1 MGISPI
7 DMVEKKSI
15 PLEEF
20 YKMSPEE
27 QFSLIDIEIIKKMSD
42 ELIEKNKRK

>member
-7 DMVEKKSI
+7 DMVEKSI

-27 QFSLIDIEIIKKMSD
+27 QFSLIDIETIKEMAD
-42 ELIEKNKRK
+42 ELIEK

>member
-7 DMVEKKSI
+7 DMVEKKSLS
-15 PLEEF
+15 LEEF
-20 YKMSPEE
+20 YKLSPEE
-27 QFSLIDIEIIKKMSD
+27 QFSLIDIETIKEMSD